1 MIKSL
6 QGLRVISMLIIFMW
20 HCGYSNFKAGIPVTF
35 FFILSGF
42 LSYITYKDKKEE
54 SIVIASI
61 NYCKIKLKR
70 IYPIHLITFLISVP
84 LRIKIILNNFGK
96 EIIVMITHLLLIQS
110 IIPITHFY
118 FNYNESAWYVS
129 TLMFCYL
136 FTEILVKMI
145 NKIQNMNKKLFKSIF
160 LLLVILVVQNVL
172 YKVFNNIK
180 LSQWFLYISPFYRI
194 LDYFMGML
202 IGFIWINT
210 RKDINFNK
218 NIMTIFEI
226 LILSVISINYIPS
239 INIYCEV
246 NITLL
251 LVGVFVFSL
260 ERGLLSKILSNRI
273 FIYFADFS
281 FEFFLVHIPII
292 IICGKVSEILGVR
305 TLIGRGVTVSS
316 SFIIT
321 VVLAKILN
329 NYVTK
334 KKYKISKELLMT

>member
-42 LSYITYKDKKEE
+42 ISYITYKDKKEE

-61 NYCKIKLKR
+61 DYCKIKLKR

-136 FTEILVKMI
+136 FTQILVKII

-160 LLLVILVVQNVL
+160 LLLVTLVVQTVL
-172 YKVFNNIK
+172 YKVFNNTK

-202 IGFIWINT
+202 VGFIWINT

-226 LILSVISINYIPS
+226 FILSVISINYIPS

-246 NITLL
+246 NKALL

-260 ERGLLSKILSNRI
+260 EGGLLSKILSNRI

-281 FEFFLVHIPII
+281 FEFFLVHMPII

-305 TLIGRGVTVSS
+305 TLIGRGATVSI

-334 KKYKISKELLMT
+334 KKYKTSREILMT

>member
-6 QGLRVISMLIIFMW
+6 QGLRVISMLIIFIW

-42 LSYITYKDKKEE
+42 LSYITYKNKKEE

-61 NYCKIKLKR
+61 DYCKIKLKR

-136 FTEILVKMI
+136 FTQILVKMI
-145 NKIQNMNKKLFKSIF
+145 NKIQNMNKNLFKSIF
-160 LLLVILVVQNVL
+160 LLLVTLVVQTVL
-172 YKVFNNIK
+172 YKVFNNTK

-202 IGFIWINT
+202 VGFIWINT

-226 LILSVISINYIPS
+226 FILSVISINYIPS

-246 NITLL
+246 NIALL

-260 ERGLLSKILSNRI
+260 EGGLLSKILSNRI

-281 FEFFLVHIPII
+281 FEFFLVHMPII

-305 TLIGRGVTVSS
+305 TLIGRGGTVSI

-334 KKYKISKELLMT
+334 KKYKTSREILMT

>member
-61 NYCKIKLKR
+61 DYCKIKLKR

-136 FTEILVKMI
+136 FTQILVKMI
-145 NKIQNMNKKLFKSIF
+145 NKIQNMNKNLFKSIF
-160 LLLVILVVQNVL
+160 LLLVTLVVQTVL
-172 YKVFNNIK
+172 YKVFNNTK

-202 IGFIWINT
+202 VGFIWINT

-226 LILSVISINYIPS
+226 FILSVISINYIPS

-246 NITLL
+246 NKALL

-260 ERGLLSKILSNRI
+260 EGGLLSKILSNRI

-281 FEFFLVHIPII
+281 FEFFLVHMPII

-305 TLIGRGVTVSS
+305 TLIGRGATVSI

-334 KKYKISKELLMT
+334 KKYKTSREILMT

>member
-1 MIKSL
+1 MDIL
-6 QGLRVISMLIIFMW
+6 L
-20 HCGYSNFKAGIPVTF
+20 CYANFNT
-35 FFILSGF
+35 ILKQSQN
-42 LSYITYKDKKEE
+42 KKEE

-110 IIPITHFY
+110 IIPITYFY

-160 LLLVILVVQNVL
+160 LLLVTLVVQTVL
-172 YKVFNNIK
+172 YKVFNNTK

-202 IGFIWINT
+202 VGFIWINT

-226 LILSVISINYIPS
+226 FILSVISINYIPS

-246 NITLL
+246 NIALL

-260 ERGLLSKILSNRI
+260 EGGLLSKILSNRI

-281 FEFFLVHIPII
+281 FEFFLVHMPII

-334 KKYKISKELLMT
+334 KKYKTSREILMT

>member
-61 NYCKIKLKR
+61 DYCKIKLKR

-136 FTEILVKMI
+136 FTQILVKMI
-145 NKIQNMNKKLFKSIF
+145 NKIQNMNKNLFKSIF
-160 LLLVILVVQNVL
+160 LLLVTLVVQTVL
-172 YKVFNNIK
+172 YKVFNNTK

-202 IGFIWINT
+202 VGFIWINT

-226 LILSVISINYIPS
+226 FILSVISINYIPS

-246 NITLL
+246 NIALL

-260 ERGLLSKILSNRI
+260 EGGLLSKILSNRI

-281 FEFFLVHIPII
+281 FEFFLVHMPII

-305 TLIGRGVTVSS
+305 TLIGRGVTVSI

-334 KKYKISKELLMT
+334 KKYKTSREILMT

>member
-6 QGLRVISMLIIFMW
+6 QGLRVISMLIIFIW

-42 LSYITYKDKKEE
+42 LSYITYKNKKEE

-110 IIPITHFY
+110 IIPITYFY

-160 LLLVILVVQNVL
+160 LLLVTLVVQTVL
-172 YKVFNNIK
+172 YKVFNNTK

-202 IGFIWINT
+202 VGFIWINT

-218 NIMTIFEI
+218 NIITIFEI
-226 LILSVISINYIPS
+226 FILSVISINYIPS

-246 NITLL
+246 NIALL

-260 ERGLLSKILSNRI
+260 EGGLLSKILSNRI

-281 FEFFLVHIPII
+281 FEFFLVHMPII

-334 KKYKISKELLMT
+334 KKYKTSREILMT

>member
-61 NYCKIKLKR
+61 DYCKLKLKR

-136 FTEILVKMI
+136 FTQILVKII

-160 LLLVILVVQNVL
+160 LLLVTLVVQTVL
-172 YKVFNNIK
+172 YKVFNNTK

-202 IGFIWINT
+202 VGFIWINT

-226 LILSVISINYIPS
+226 FILSVISINYIPS

-246 NITLL
+246 NKALL

-260 ERGLLSKILSNRI
+260 EGGLLSKILSNRI

-281 FEFFLVHIPII
+281 FEFFLVHMPII

-305 TLIGRGVTVSS
+305 TLIGRGATVSI

-334 KKYKISKELLMT
+334 KKYKTSREILMT

>member
-20 HCGYSNFKAGIPVTF
+20 HCGYSNFKVGIPVTF

-42 LSYITYKDKKEE
+42 ISYITYKDKKEE

-61 NYCKIKLKR
+61 DYCKIKLKR

-136 FTEILVKMI
+136 FTQILVKII

-160 LLLVILVVQNVL
+160 LLLVTLVVQTVL
-172 YKVFNNIK
+172 YKVFNNTK

-202 IGFIWINT
+202 VGFIWINT

-226 LILSVISINYIPS
+226 FILSVISINYIPS

-246 NITLL
+246 NKALL

-260 ERGLLSKILSNRI
+260 EGGLLSKILSNRI

-281 FEFFLVHIPII
+281 FEFFLVHMPII

-305 TLIGRGVTVSS
+305 TLIGRGATVSI

-334 KKYKISKELLMT
+334 KKYKTSREILMT

>member
-61 NYCKIKLKR
+61 DYCKIKLKR

-129 TLMFCYL
+129 TLLFCYL
-136 FTEILVKMI
+136 FTQILVKII

-160 LLLVILVVQNVL
+160 LLLVTLVVQTVL
-172 YKVFNNIK
+172 YKVFNNTK

-202 IGFIWINT
+202 VGFIWINT

-226 LILSVISINYIPS
+226 FILSVISINYIPS

-246 NITLL
+246 NKALL

-260 ERGLLSKILSNRI
+260 EGGLLSKILSNRI

-281 FEFFLVHIPII
+281 FEFFLVHMPII

-305 TLIGRGVTVSS
+305 TLIGRGATVSI

-334 KKYKISKELLMT
+334 KKYKTSREILMT

>member
-6 QGLRVISMLIIFMW
+6 QGLRVISMLIIFIW

-160 LLLVILVVQNVL
+160 LLLVTLVVQTVL
-172 YKVFNNIK
+172 YKVFNNTK

-202 IGFIWINT
+202 VGFIWINT

-226 LILSVISINYIPS
+226 LILSVISINYIPY

-281 FEFFLVHIPII
+281 FEFFLVHMPII

-334 KKYKISKELLMT
+334 KKYKISREILMT

>member
-35 FFILSGF
+35 FFILSGV

-61 NYCKIKLKR
+61 DYCKIKLKR

-136 FTEILVKMI
+136 FTQILVKII

-160 LLLVILVVQNVL
+160 LLLVTLVVQTVL
-172 YKVFNNIK
+172 YKVFNNTK

-202 IGFIWINT
+202 VGFIWINT

-226 LILSVISINYIPS
+226 FILSVISINYIPS

-246 NITLL
+246 NKALL

-260 ERGLLSKILSNRI
+260 EGGLLSKILSNRI

-281 FEFFLVHIPII
+281 FEFFLVHMPII

-305 TLIGRGVTVSS
+305 TLIGRGATVSI

-334 KKYKISKELLMT
+334 KKYKTSREILMT

>member
-61 NYCKIKLKR
+61 DYCKIKLKR

-136 FTEILVKMI
+136 FTQILVKII

-160 LLLVILVVQNVL
+160 LLLVTLVVQTVL
-172 YKVFNNIK
+172 YKVFNNTK

-202 IGFIWINT
+202 VGFIWINT

-226 LILSVISINYIPS
+226 FILSVISINYIPS

-246 NITLL
+246 NKALL

-260 ERGLLSKILSNRI
+260 EGGLLSKILSNRI

-281 FEFFLVHIPII
+281 FEFFLVHMPII

-305 TLIGRGVTVSS
+305 TLIGRGATVSI

-334 KKYKISKELLMT
+334 KKYKTSREILMT

>member
-61 NYCKIKLKR
+61 DYCKIKLKR

-136 FTEILVKMI
+136 FTQILVKII

-160 LLLVILVVQNVL
+160 LLLVTLVVQTVL
-172 YKVFNNIK
+172 YKVFNNTK

-202 IGFIWINT
+202 VGFIWINT

-226 LILSVISINYIPS
+226 FILSVISINYIPS

-246 NITLL
+246 NKALL

-260 ERGLLSKILSNRI
+260 EGGLLSKILSNRI

-281 FEFFLVHIPII
+281 FEFFLVHMPII

-305 TLIGRGVTVSS
+305 TLIGRGAPVSI

-334 KKYKISKELLMT
+334 KKYKTSREILMT

>member
-61 NYCKIKLKR
+61 DYCKIKLKR

-136 FTEILVKMI
+136 FTQILVEMI
-145 NKIQNMNKKLFKSIF
+145 NKIQNMNKNLFKSIF
-160 LLLVILVVQNVL
+160 LLLVTLVIQTVL
-172 YKVFNNIK
+172 YKVFNNTK

-202 IGFIWINT
+202 VGFIWINT

-226 LILSVISINYIPS
+226 FILSVISINYIPS

-246 NITLL
+246 NIALL

-260 ERGLLSKILSNRI
+260 EGGLLSKILSNRI

-281 FEFFLVHIPII
+281 FEFFLVHMPII

-305 TLIGRGVTVSS
+305 TLIGRGATVSI

-334 KKYKISKELLMT
+334 KKYKTSREILMT

>member
-1 MIKSL
+1 
-6 QGLRVISMLIIFMW
+6 
-20 HCGYSNFKAGIPVTF
+20 
-35 FFILSGF
+35 
-42 LSYITYKDKKEE
+42 
-54 SIVIASI
+54 
-61 NYCKIKLKR
+61 
-70 IYPIHLITFLISVP
+70 
-84 LRIKIILNNFGK
+84 
-96 EIIVMITHLLLIQS
+96 
-110 IIPITHFY
+110 
-118 FNYNESAWYVS
+118 
-129 TLMFCYL
+129 MFCYL

-145 NKIQNMNKKLFKSIF
+145 NKIQNMDKKLFKSIF
-160 LLLVILVVQNVL
+160 ILLVTLIVQTIL
-172 YKVFNNIK
+172 YRVFNNTK
-180 LSQWFLYISPFYRI
+180 LSKWLLYISPFYRI
-194 LDYFMGML
+194 LEYFIGML
-202 IGFIWINT
+202 IGFIYSN
-210 RKDINFNK
+210 KKECINFNN

-226 LILSVISINYIPS
+226 LILSIIGINYIPS
-239 INIYCEV
+239 INIYYEV
-246 NITLL
+246 NIILL

-260 ERGLLSKILSNRI
+260 ERGLLSKILSKKV

>member
-6 QGLRVISMLIIFMW
+6 QGLRVISMLIIFIW
-20 HCGYSNFKAGIPVTF
+20 HCGYSNFKVGTPVTF

-42 LSYITYKDKKEE
+42 LSYITYKNKKEE

-136 FTEILVKMI
+136 FTQILVKMI
-145 NKIQNMNKKLFKSIF
+145 NKIQNMNKNLFKSIF
-160 LLLVILVVQNVL
+160 LLLVTLVVQTVL
-172 YKVFNNIK
+172 YKVFNNTK

-202 IGFIWINT
+202 VGFIWINT

-226 LILSVISINYIPS
+226 VILSVISINYIPS

-246 NITLL
+246 NIALL

-260 ERGLLSKILSNRI
+260 EGGLLSKILSNRI

-281 FEFFLVHIPII
+281 FEFFLVHMPII

-305 TLIGRGVTVSS
+305 TLIGKGVTVSI

-329 NYVTK
+329 DYVTK
-334 KKYKISKELLMT
+334 KKYKISRKILMT

>member
-61 NYCKIKLKR
+61 DYCKIKLKR

-136 FTEILVKMI
+136 FTQILVKII

-160 LLLVILVVQNVL
+160 LLLVTLVVQTVL
-172 YKVFNNIK
+172 YKVFNNTK

-202 IGFIWINT
+202 VGFIWINT

-226 LILSVISINYIPS
+226 FILSFISINYIPS

-246 NITLL
+246 NKALL

-260 ERGLLSKILSNRI
+260 EGGLLSKILSNRI

-281 FEFFLVHIPII
+281 FEFFLVHMPII

-305 TLIGRGVTVSS
+305 TLIGRGATVSI

-334 KKYKISKELLMT
+334 KKYKTSREILMT

>member
-61 NYCKIKLKR
+61 DYCKIKLKR

-136 FTEILVKMI
+136 FTQILVKMI
-145 NKIQNMNKKLFKSIF
+145 NRIQNMNKNLFKSIF
-160 LLLVILVVQNVL
+160 LLLVTLVVQTVL
-172 YKVFNNIK
+172 YKVFNNTK

-202 IGFIWINT
+202 VGFIWINT

-226 LILSVISINYIPS
+226 FILSVISINYIPS

-246 NITLL
+246 NIALL

-260 ERGLLSKILSNRI
+260 EGGLLSKILSNRI

-281 FEFFLVHIPII
+281 FEFFLVHMPII

-305 TLIGRGVTVSS
+305 TLIGRGATVSI

-334 KKYKISKELLMT
+334 KKYKTSREILMT

>member
-61 NYCKIKLKR
+61 DYCKIKLKR

-136 FTEILVKMI
+136 FTQILVKMI
-145 NKIQNMNKKLFKSIF
+145 NRIQNMNKNLFKSIF
-160 LLLVILVVQNVL
+160 LLLVTLVVQTVL
-172 YKVFNNIK
+172 YNVFNNTK

-202 IGFIWINT
+202 VGFIWINT

-226 LILSVISINYIPS
+226 FILSVISINYIPS

-246 NITLL
+246 NIALL

-281 FEFFLVHIPII
+281 FEFFLVHMPII

-305 TLIGRGVTVSS
+305 TLIGRGATVSI

-334 KKYKISKELLMT
+334 KKYKTSREILMT

>member
-6 QGLRVISMLIIFMW
+6 QGLRVISMLIIFIW

-42 LSYITYKDKKEE
+42 LSYITYKNKKEE

-61 NYCKIKLKR
+61 DYCKIKLKR

-136 FTEILVKMI
+136 FTQILVKII
-145 NKIQNMNKKLFKSIF
+145 NKIQNMNKNLFKSIF
-160 LLLVILVVQNVL
+160 LLLVTLVVQTVL
-172 YKVFNNIK
+172 YKVFNNTK
-180 LSQWFLYISPFYRI
+180 LSQWFLYISPFERI

-202 IGFIWINT
+202 VGFIWINT

-226 LILSVISINYIPS
+226 FILSVISINYIPS

-246 NITLL
+246 NIALL

-260 ERGLLSKILSNRI
+260 EGGLLSKILSNRI

-281 FEFFLVHIPII
+281 FEFFLVHMPII

-305 TLIGRGVTVSS
+305 TLIGREIEIISS
-316 SFIIT
+316 LIIT
-321 VVLAKILN
+321 IVLAKILN
-329 NYVTK
+329 KYVTK
-334 KKYKISKELLMT
+334 KKCKISKEILMT

>member
-61 NYCKIKLKR
+61 DYCKIKLKR
-70 IYPIHLITFLISVP
+70 IYPIHLITFLISVS

-136 FTEILVKMI
+136 FTQILVKII

-160 LLLVILVVQNVL
+160 LLLVTLVVQTVL
-172 YKVFNNIK
+172 YKVFNNTK

-202 IGFIWINT
+202 VGFIWINT

-226 LILSVISINYIPS
+226 FILSVISINYIPS

-246 NITLL
+246 NKALL

-260 ERGLLSKILSNRI
+260 EGGLLSKILSNRI

-281 FEFFLVHIPII
+281 FEFFLVHMPII

-305 TLIGRGVTVSS
+305 TLIGRGATVSI

-334 KKYKISKELLMT
+334 KKYKTSREILMT

>member
-6 QGLRVISMLIIFMW
+6 QGLRVISMLIIFIW

-42 LSYITYKDKKEE
+42 LSYITYKNKKEE

-110 IIPITHFY
+110 IIPITYFY

-160 LLLVILVVQNVL
+160 LLLVTLVVQTVL
-172 YKVFNNIK
+172 YKVFNNTK

-202 IGFIWINT
+202 VGFIWINT

-226 LILSVISINYIPS
+226 FILSVISINYIPS

-246 NITLL
+246 NIALL

-260 ERGLLSKILSNRI
+260 EGGLLSKILSNRI

-281 FEFFLVHIPII
+281 FEFFLVHMPII

-305 TLIGRGVTVSS
+305 TLIGRGVTVSI

-334 KKYKISKELLMT
+334 KKYKTSREILMT

>member
-61 NYCKIKLKR
+61 DYCKIKLKR

-136 FTEILVKMI
+136 FTQILVKII

-160 LLLVILVVQNVL
+160 LLLVTLVVQIVL
-172 YKVFNNIK
+172 YKVFNNTK

-202 IGFIWINT
+202 VGFIWINT

-226 LILSVISINYIPS
+226 FILSVISINYIPS

-246 NITLL
+246 NKALL

-260 ERGLLSKILSNRI
+260 EGGLLSKILSNRI

-281 FEFFLVHIPII
+281 FEFFLVHMPII

-305 TLIGRGVTVSS
+305 TLIGRGATVSI

-334 KKYKISKELLMT
+334 KKYKTSREILMT

>member
-61 NYCKIKLKR
+61 DYCKIKLKR

-110 IIPITHFY
+110 IISITHFY

-136 FTEILVKMI
+136 FTQILVKII

-160 LLLVILVVQNVL
+160 LLLVTLVVQTVL
-172 YKVFNNIK
+172 YKVFNNTK

-202 IGFIWINT
+202 VGFIWINT

-226 LILSVISINYIPS
+226 FILSVISINYIPS

-246 NITLL
+246 NKALL

-260 ERGLLSKILSNRI
+260 KGGLLSKILSNRI

-281 FEFFLVHIPII
+281 FEFFLVHMPII

-305 TLIGRGVTVSS
+305 TLIGRGATVSI

-334 KKYKISKELLMT
+334 KKYKTSREILMT

>member
-61 NYCKIKLKR
+61 DYCKIKLKR
-70 IYPIHLITFLISVP
+70 IYPIHLIMFLISVP

-136 FTEILVKMI
+136 FTQILVKMI
-145 NKIQNMNKKLFKSIF
+145 NKIQNMNKSLFKSIF
-160 LLLVILVVQNVL
+160 LLLVTLVIQTVL
-172 YKVFNNIK
+172 YKVFNNTK

-202 IGFIWINT
+202 VGFIWINT

-246 NITLL
+246 NIALL

-260 ERGLLSKILSNRI
+260 EGGLLSKILSNRI

-281 FEFFLVHIPII
+281 FEFFLVHMPII

-305 TLIGRGVTVSS
+305 TLIGRGATVSI

-334 KKYKISKELLMT
+334 KKYKTSREILMT

>member
-6 QGLRVISMLIIFMW
+6 QGLRVISMLIIFIW

-42 LSYITYKDKKEE
+42 LSYITYKNKKEE

-110 IIPITHFY
+110 IIPITYFY

-160 LLLVILVVQNVL
+160 LLLVTLVVQTVL
-172 YKVFNNIK
+172 YKVFNNTK

-202 IGFIWINT
+202 VGFIWINT

-226 LILSVISINYIPS
+226 FILSVISINYIPS

-246 NITLL
+246 NIALL

-260 ERGLLSKILSNRI
+260 EGGLLSKILSNRI

-281 FEFFLVHIPII
+281 FEFFLVHMPII

-334 KKYKISKELLMT
+334 KKYKTSREILMT